1 MSTAELEAIQYLTV
15 QDILWINLQVTKRS
29 NPFPYAKLEEATFL
43 QYAYG
48 QSRDVLGQA
57 ARFMKGFIAMAPFG
71 DGDRETAFLAGA
83 AFLELNGY
91 ELAIPPAEAAA
102 WIERVATGQVDP
114 ANALAQLAHPAH
126 GHGNG
131 HAECLRE
138 TVARYRDL
146 LP

>member
-15 QDILWINLQVTKRS
+15 QDVLWINLQVTKRS

-57 ARFMKGFIAMAPFG
+57 ARFMTGFIAMAPFG
-71 DGDRETAFLAGA
+71 SGDRETAFLAGA
-83 AFLELNGY
+83 AFLALNGF

-102 WIERVATGQVDP
+102 WIERVAAGQIDP
-114 ANALAQLAHPAH
+114 ATALTQLAHPSHAH
-126 GHGNG
+126 GSG
-131 HAECLRE
+131 HAELLRE
-138 TVARYRDL
+138 TVARFGNL
-146 LP
+146 LA